1 MDSETQRIKR
11 ILRRMAITKQRIVI
25 DYDFIEETGRYGY
38 VYEDDDG
45 KHYLYYNSRTV
56 RLERIMVE
64 YVQRIRTTDGKEV
77 IYERS
82 GYVPPVVEVRPI
94 SQSDRDSWINGL
106 PDEYTH
112 CVVINGET
120 WGNCRSEREAIN
132 LAKKMS

>member
-1 MDSETQRIKR
+1 MDSETQRIER

-25 DYDFIEETGRYGY
+25 DYDFIEEDGRYGY
-38 VYEDDDG
+38 VYETSG
-45 KHYLYYNSRTV
+45 KLYLYYNERTTY
-56 RLERIMVE
+56 LNRIFVE
-64 YVQRIRTTDGKEV
+64 DVQRIRATDGKEI

-82 GYVPPVVEVRPI
+82 GYVPPVIEARPI
-94 SQSDRDSWINGL
+94 SQSDRDKWLNGL